1 MDLRKHYKLYKS
13 GKQWCVMALAT
24 LASVIGVATAV
35 SANTTVT
42 STNEINDSTQINTIS
57 NVNSNSTPNEKQ
69 ATQDQSA
76 SIAQNSQAR
85 EAVLKDSQSA
95 TQSAELS
102 SSAAVSGN
110 VNSAQNANAEPAQNS
125 SNEVAQSNAASA
137 TTDSAST
144 ATTQVKLAA
153 ANTEKNGWVP
163 ENNHLTYYDHGNI
176 KEGRS
181 YSYLPTINGQGYS
194 WYLVDNGVVQSG
206 VQKWAGTYYYFDP
219 TTHLRVDN
227 NYVQSQWGMWY
238 MFGPDGRIA
247 TRVYQW
253 AGTYY
258 YFDPVTYLRVD
269 NDYRQSQWGMWY
281 MFGHDGRIAT
291 KVYQWANSYYY
302 FDPVTYLRVDNDYRQ
317 SQWGDWYLFGN
328 DGRILSGLQK
338 WVGCY
343 YYFDP
348 STYLK
353 LTNTNFEFAGMA
365 LYADASG
372 IISGQNRNSSFLLS
386 IYQASLDG
394 WYQYG
399 VLPSVTAAQ
408 AILESAWGESAL
420 ATEGH
425 NLFGIKGSYN
435 GQSIVMRTAEY
446 GGGGYYYIN
455 DAFRRYPSNY
465 ESVVDHGR
473 FLAINSRYHNLLW
486 QRNYAVVT
494 NDLRADGYATAPTY
508 ASSLNNV
515 IRTYGLDSWDRQV
528 F

>member
-1 MDLRKHYKLYKS
+1 MDLRKHYKLYKN
-13 GKQWCVMALAT
+13 GTQWCVMALAT

-69 ATQDQSA
+69 TTQDQSA
-76 SIAQNSQAR
+76 LTAQNGQSS

-95 TQSAELS
+95 TQSAEPS

-110 VNSAQNANAEPAQNS
+110 VNSAQNANTEPTQNS
-125 SNEVAQSNAASA
+125 SNEAAQPNTASA

-153 ANTEKNGWVP
+153 ANTQKNGWKN
-163 ENNHLTYYDHGNI
+163 ENNHWIYYTNG
-176 KEGRS
+176 KVQAGRD
-181 YSYLPTINGQGYS
+181 YAHLPTINGQGYS
-194 WYLVDNGVVQSG
+194 WYLVDNGIVQSR

-219 TTHLRVDN
+219 TTYLRVDN
-227 NYVQSQWGMWY
+227 NYVQSQWGDWY

-247 TRVYQW
+247 TRVYKW

-269 NDYRQSQWGMWY
+269 NNYVQSQWGDWY
-281 MFGHDGRIAT
+281 MFGPDGRIAT
-291 KVYQWANSYYY
+291 RVYRWAGSYYY

-338 WVGCY
+338 WYGSY
-343 YYFDP
+343 YYFNP
-348 STYLK
+348 VTYLK
-353 LTNTNFEFAGMA
+353 ETNTNFNYAGMA
-365 LYADASG
+365 LYADNSG
-372 IISGQNRNSSFLLS
+372 VVTGQNQNASFLLS

-394 WYQYG
+394 WYRYG

-408 AILESAWGESAL
+408 AILESAWGKSAL

-446 GGGGYYYIN
+446 GSGGYYYIN

-473 FLAINSRYHNLLW
+473 FLATNSRYHNLLW

>member
-1 MDLRKHYKLYKS
+1 MDLRKHYKLYKN

-35 SANTTVT
+35 SANTTVI

-57 NVNSNSTPNEKQ
+57 NVNPNSASNEKQ
-69 ATQDQSA
+69 ATQEQSA
-76 SIAQNSQAR
+76 ATSQNNPAS
-85 EAVLKDSQSA
+85 EVVLKGSQSDAA
-95 TQSAELS
+95 TQSAESS
-102 SSAAVSGN
+102 SSAAISGN
-110 VNSAQNANAEPAQNS
+110 ATSAQNANAKPAQDS
-125 SNEVAQSNAASA
+125 SEAAQPNAAA
-137 TTDSAST
+137 TTTDSVST
-144 ATTQVKLAA
+144 ATTQVRLAA
-153 ANTEKNGWVP
+153 ADTQKNGWVP

-269 NDYRQSQWGMWY
+269 NNYVQSQWGM
-281 MFGHDGRIAT
+281 
-291 KVYQWANSYYY
+291 
-302 FDPVTYLRVDNDYRQ
+302 
-317 SQWGDWYLFGN
+317 WYLFGN

-338 WVGCY
+338 WAGSY

-365 LYADASG
+365 LHADASG
-372 IISGQNRNSSFLLS
+372 IISGQNRNASFLLS

-473 FLAINSRYHNLLW
+473 FLATNSRYHNLLW

-494 NDLRADGYATAPTY
+494 NDLHADAYATAPTY

>member
-24 LASVIGVATAV
+24 LASIIGVATAV
-35 SANTTVT
+35 SADTTVT
-42 STNEINDSTQINTIS
+42 NPGEINGSTQINVINNVDSSSTLNSDQAEQAQTAQS
-57 NVNSNSTPNEKQ
+57 NEVVLNSAQDSTAAQSAEPASASAASEEKTTAAQSSATTVTAAQNSNSTEMSN
-69 ATQDQSA
+69 D
-76 SIAQNSQAR
+76 
-85 EAVLKDSQSA
+85 V
-95 TQSAELS
+95 
-102 SSAAVSGN
+102 
-110 VNSAQNANAEPAQNS
+110 AN
-125 SNEVAQSNAASA
+125 
-137 TTDSAST
+137 
-144 ATTQVKLAA
+144 ATTQVKVAA
-153 ANTEKNGWVP
+153 ASSQKNGWVN
-163 ENNHLTYYDHGNI
+163 ENNHWTYYQNGQVQS
-176 KEGRS
+176 GRS
-181 YSYLPTINGQGYS
+181 YSYLPTITANGTGAGHN

-206 VQKWAGTYYYFDP
+206 VQKWAGTYYDFDP
-219 TTHLRVDN
+219 TTYLRVDN
-227 NYVQSQWGMWY
+227 NYVKSQWGDWY
-238 MFGPDGRIA
+238 MFGQDGRIA
-247 TRVYQW
+247 TKVYKW
-253 AGTYY
+253 MGTYY
-258 YFDPVTYLRVD
+258 YFDPSTYLRVD
-269 NDYRQSQWGMWY
+269 NDYRQSQWGDWY
-281 MFGHDGRIAT
+281 LFGNDGRIQT
-291 KVYQWANSYYY
+291 GVQKWAGTYYY

-338 WVGCY
+338 WAGSY

-353 LTNTNFEFAGMA
+353 VTNKNFTFAGMA
-365 LYADASG
+365 LHADASG
-372 IISGQNRNSSFLLS
+372 IITGQNRNSSFMLS
-386 IYQASLDG
+386 IYQAALDG
-394 WYQYG
+394 WHQYG

-446 GGGGYYYIN
+446 GAGGYYYIN

-473 FLAINSRYHNLLW
+473 FLASNSRYHNLLW
-486 QRNYAVVT
+486 QKNYAVVT
-494 NDLRADGYATAPTY
+494 NDLHADGYATAPTY

-515 IRTYGLDSWDRQV
+515 IRTYGLDAWDRQV